1 MKTLTTV
8 KGVWYIGTWMLF
20 CTFHTLNNDYLTAVF
35 TTPIWYRTG
44 KNVYNSR
51 IPIFIFWRTSQDH
64 KLSLLCLLH
73 NNSIYHRCACLE
85 QEVDKI
91 LVWSKKLK
99 FVWYTEHLEAILC
112 RHLALTLPHIFSF
125 IVIIEKT

>member
-1 MKTLTTV
+1 LAAIIFSLKNITN
-8 KGVWYIGTWMLF
+8 IGFRFFLWLQ
-20 CTFHTLNNDYLTAVF
+20 
-35 TTPIWYRTG
+35 W
-44 KNVYNSR
+44 KR
-51 IPIFIFWRTSQDH
+51 I
-64 KLSLLCLLH
+64 CVVV
-73 NNSIYHRCACLE
+73 SIQESTRCACLE

-112 RHLALTLPHIFSF
+112 RHLVLTLPHIFSF